1 MYALYLHI
9 PFCRARCS
17 YCDFNTYTTLGDLQG
32 EYVAALAREI
42 RLVGDTGRAGEAGR
56 AGDERAAVDTI
67 FFGGGTP
74 SLLTP
79 EQVATLL
86 AAVRDS
92 FALASDAEITM
103 EANPGT
109 VDEAWLAAVR
119 ALGVNRLSF
128 GVQSALPHELA
139 LLGREHDF
147 AAAVTAL
154 SAARAAGFD
163 NLNLDLIYG
172 LPGQSVADWQ
182 RTLDAALP
190 LGVEHVSLYCLTI
203 EPGTPMQRWLHN
215 GTIMAPDPDTAA
227 DQYEAA
233 CHALAAAGYGHY
245 EISNWARPGREC
257 RHNIVYWRNRP
268 YLGLGAGAHG
278 MAGGYRYQ
286 VVRQPRTY
294 IKRITNYELRIT
306 NGEPRATNDEP
317 RAANDE
323 RRGGHRPPATDL
335 LTTDLLN
342 TDLLTTDL
350 LNTDPLTIDLLNT
363 DPLNTDLLITDPLT
377 TDPLTTGHSPPAT
390 LPVSPS
396 PLPPFPL
403 SPAVAAHH
411 RVDEAEAMSD
421 TAITQLRLL
430 DEGLDLG
437 AFEARF
443 GRAFDEVY
451 RDEVRQ
457 LVDWGLLRVDGH
469 RLLLTEKG
477 RFLSNQVFYRFV

>member
-1 MYALYLHI
+1 MTSYALYLHI

-17 YCDFNTYTTLGDLQG
+17 YCDFNTYTTIGDLQG
-32 EYVAALAREI
+32 EYVDALAREV
-42 RLVGDTGRAGEAGR
+42 RLVGESGRAVGGHP
-56 AGDERAAVDTI
+56 VSVHTI

-79 EQVATLL
+79 EQTATLL
-86 AAVRDS
+86 SAARDS
-92 FALASDAEITM
+92 FAIAPDAEITM

-128 GVQSALPHELA
+128 GVQSALPDELA

-147 AAAVTAL
+147 AAAVAAL
-154 SAARAAGFD
+154 AAARAAGFD

-182 RTLDAALP
+182 RTLAAALP
-190 LGVEHVSLYCLTI
+190 LDVEHISLYCLTI

-257 RHNIVYWRNRP
+257 RHNVVYWRNEP

-278 MAGGYRYQ
+278 MAAGYRYQ
-286 VVRQPRTY
+286 VVRQPRAY

-306 NGEPRATNDEP
+306 NYP
-317 RAANDE
+317 
-323 RRGGHRPPATDL
+323 
-335 LTTDLLN
+335 DLLN
-342 TDLLTTDL
+342 TGLRDSRRATTD
-350 LNTDPLTIDLLNT
+350 
-363 DPLNTDLLITDPLT
+363 
-377 TDPLTTGHSPPAT
+377 HSPLAT
-390 LPVSPS
+390 LPCPPS
-396 PLPPFPL
+396 PLLPFSPSPFPL
-403 SPAVAAHH
+403 SPAVSAHH
-411 RVDEAEAMSD
+411 VVDEAEAMSD

-430 DEGLDLG
+430 DEGLDLAG
-437 AFEARF
+437 FEARF

-451 RDEVRQ
+451 GDAVTQLTGWELPRRDN
-457 LVDWGLLRVDGH
+457 G